1 MTTQRTARGG
11 RFRIRP
17 IEECRPVTLGAIT
30 VVAIAAAL
38 AATLLISSA
47 GFGKRTYEAE
57 FAQAAQIAPGDGVTI
72 AGVQV
77 GTVDGAR
84 LEDDHVVVTMK
95 IDNGVPLGADTR
107 ASIKLTTLLG
117 ARYIEL
123 RPAGEGDI
131 PDDRIPL
138 AHTEVPYDL
147 MEVLADAT
155 TTFEQVDAGEL
166 GDTLA
171 ALAGEL
177 NGLPPLMPQA
187 LANIESLS
195 AVLAERRDQV
205 GSLLEATGTMTGIV
219 RYQQHSLGALVT
231 NGRDMLQEITT
242 RREMID
248 RLLAA
253 TTNLVSELHT
263 LVVEDRPEVE
273 QLIAS
278 LNELLQSL
286 GNHDDLL
293 RNTLQILP
301 VPLRNFTNASGTANE
316 VDFSA
321 PAGPMIDSWM
331 CALSGRAVELDM
343 PAYFQ
348 ECE

>member
-1 MTTQRTARGG
+1 MTTKR
-11 RFRIRP
+11 RFRAV
-17 IEECRPVTLGAIT
+17 EEYTPLTLGAIT
-30 VVAIAAAL
+30 VVVIVLAL
-38 AATLLISSA
+38 AATLLVGSI
-47 GFGKRTYEAE
+47 GIGKRQYEAE

-84 LEDDHVVVTMK
+84 LEADHVVVTMK
-95 IDNGVPLGADTR
+95 IDEGVPLGVDTR

-123 RPAGEGDI
+123 RPAGEGEF
-131 PDDRIPL
+131 PDRRIPL
-138 AHTEVPYDL
+138 SNTEVPYDL
-147 MEVLADAT
+147 MDVLADAT
-155 TTFEQVDAGEL
+155 TTFEQVDAAEL
-166 GDTLA
+166 GDTLTV
-171 ALAGEL
+171 LAGEL
-177 NGLPPLMPQA
+177 HDLPPLMPQA
-187 LANIESLS
+187 LANIENLS
-195 AVLAERRDQV
+195 SVLAERRDQV
-205 GSLLEATGTMTGIV
+205 GSLLAATGQMTGVV
-219 RYQQHSLGALVT
+219 RDQQSSLGSLVRT
-231 NGRDMLQEITT
+231 GRDMLQEITT

-248 RLLAA
+248 GLLTA

-263 LVVEDRPEVE
+263 VVVEDRPEVE

-278 LNELLQSL
+278 LDELLRSL
-286 GNHDDLL
+286 GNNDDLL

-301 VPLRNFTNASGTANE
+301 IALRNFTNASGTGNE

-321 PAGPMIDSWM
+321 PAGPMVDSWM

>member
-1 MTTQRTARGG
+1 MTIERTGRGG
-11 RFRIRP
+11 RFRP
-17 IEECRPVTLGAIT
+17 IEEYRPLTLGTIT
-30 VVAIAAAL
+30 VLAIVVAL

-47 GFGKRTYEAE
+47 GIGKHEYEAE
-57 FAQAAQIAPGDGVTI
+57 FAQAAQIAPGDGITI

-77 GTVDGAR
+77 GSVGGAR
-84 LEDDHVVVTMK
+84 LEGDHVVVSMK
-95 IDNGVPLGADTR
+95 IDNGVPLGPDTR

-123 RPAGEGDI
+123 RPAGEGEL
-131 PDDRIPL
+131 PDNRIPL
-138 AHTEVPYDL
+138 SNTEVPYDL
-147 MEVLADAT
+147 MDVLADAT
-155 TTFEQVDAGEL
+155 TTFEQVDAREL
-166 GDTLA
+166 GDTLTT
-171 ALAGEL
+171 LAGEL
-177 NGLPPLMPQA
+177 HDLPPLMPQA
-187 LANIESLS
+187 LANIENLS
-195 AVLAERRDQV
+195 SVLAERRDQV
-205 GSLLEATGTMTGIV
+205 GSLLKATGEMTGIV
-219 RYQQHSLGALVT
+219 RDQQQSLGELVR
-231 NGRDMLQEITT
+231 NGRDMLKEITT

-248 RLLAA
+248 GLLTA
-253 TTNLVSELHT
+253 TTELVSELHT
-263 LVVEDRPEVE
+263 VVVEDRPEVE

-301 VPLRNFTNASGTANE
+301 VALRNFTNASGTANE